1 MKNVLFFDTN
11 PFGRTYVL
19 RKCQIETDMSIVLT
33 DLSVVCALGST
44 LDAIL
49 QNGMASYL
57 GGMKSVSFSSCK
69 TVFGYV
75 TDELPD
81 EALRCNALL
90 SKAAD
95 GIDIDSLKRR
105 YSSDRIGIVLGGCNT
120 GINEALANIR
130 DLQKSEWEYSASGF
144 ELEQISLGTAVT
156 FLKKKM
162 RCNGPAFV
170 VSTACSSSAKAF
182 QSARN
187 LILSGACDCVIVG
200 GVDAFSEFTIRGFNS
215 LEVLSDLQTIP
226 MSKNRK
232 GINLGEGAALFVM
245 EKDSDRTNL
254 KGNVIEL
261 KGIGESSDA
270 HHITSPD
277 PSGAGAVISMKKAL
291 ADAKLNAGDI
301 SYINLHGTGSVYNDS
316 MEAKAVYQIFGD
328 RTPCASTKPMT
339 GHTLGASGAIELGLS
354 YLMLKH
360 NVIFPHVYDGEFDSS
375 LKPINLATVSCKSE
389 VKNILSN
396 SFAFGG
402 SNVSVIIGKRN
413 S

>member
-1 MKNVLFFDTN
+1 
-11 PFGRTYVL
+11 
-19 RKCQIETDMSIVLT
+19 MSIILT
-33 DLSVVCALGST
+33 DLSMICALGST
-44 LDAIL
+44 SDEIVK
-49 QNGMASYL
+49 NGIASYL

-81 EALRCNALL
+81 DTLRCNALL
-90 SKAAD
+90 SRAIE

-105 YSSDRIGIVLGGCNT
+105 YSNDRIGIVIGGCNT
-120 GINEALANIR
+120 GINEALLSMQNLI
-130 DLQKSEWEYSASGF
+130 KSEWNYSDSDF
-144 ELEQISLGTAVT
+144 ELEQISLGTPVT
-156 FLKKKM
+156 FLKKKI
-162 RCNGPAFV
+162 RCEGPAFV
-170 VSTACSSSAKAF
+170 ISTACSSSAKAF

-187 LILSGACDCVIVG
+187 LIFSGACDCVIVG

-215 LEVLSDLQTIP
+215 LEVLSDSQTIP

-245 EKDSDRTNL
+245 EKNMEEDVNEI
-254 KGNVIEL
+254 KL

-270 HHITSPD
+270 YHITSPD
-277 PSGAGAVISMKKAL
+277 PSGAGAVISMERAL
-291 ADAKLNAGDI
+291 ADAKLDAKDI
-301 SYINLHGTGSVYNDS
+301 DYINLHGTGSIYNDS
-316 MEAKAVYQIFGD
+316 MEANAVYRIFGD

-360 NVIFPHVYDGEFDSS
+360 NVVFSHVYDGEFDSS
-375 LKPINLATVSCKSE
+375 LKPINLATTACKSKI
-389 VKNILSN
+389 KNILSN

-402 SNVSVIIGKRN
+402 SNVSVIIGK
-413 S
+413 

>member
-1 MKNVLFFDTN
+1 MKNILFFDIN
-11 PFGRTYVL
+11 PLGGADVL
-19 RKCQIETDMSIVLT
+19 IKCQLEADMSILLT
-33 DLSVVCALGST
+33 DLSIVCALGSSS
-44 LDAIL
+44 DAIL
-49 QNGMASYL
+49 RNGMSSYL

-75 TDELPD
+75 TDKLPD
-81 EALRCNALL
+81 DALRCNALL
-90 SKAAD
+90 SKAID
-95 GIDIDSLKRR
+95 GINVDSLKRR

-130 DLQKSEWEYSASGF
+130 RLTKSEWKYSASGF
-144 ELEQISLGTAVT
+144 ELEQISLGTATT
-156 FLKKKM
+156 FLKKKIQ
-162 RCNGPAFV
+162 CEGPAFV

-215 LEVLSDLQTIP
+215 LEVLSDSQTIP
-226 MSKNRK
+226 MSKNRR

-245 EKDSDRTNL
+245 EKDSERMEIKDNL
-254 KGNVIEL
+254 IEL

-277 PSGAGAVISMKKAL
+277 PTGAGTIMSMRKAL
-291 ADAKLNAGDI
+291 ADAKLKADDI

-316 MEAKAVYQIFGD
+316 MEAEAVYRIFGD
-328 RTPCASTKPMT
+328 KTPCASTKPMT

-360 NVIFPHVYDGEFDSS
+360 NVVFPHVYDGEFDNS
-375 LKPINLATVSCKSE
+375 LKPINLATAAYKSE
-389 VKNILSN
+389 VKNVLSN

-413 S
+413 V

>member
-1 MKNVLFFDTN
+1 
-11 PFGRTYVL
+11 
-19 RKCQIETDMSIVLT
+19 MSIILT
-33 DLSVVCALGST
+33 DLSMICALGST
-44 LDAIL
+44 SDEIVK
-49 QNGMASYL
+49 NGMASYL

-81 EALRCNALL
+81 DTLRCNALL
-90 SKAAD
+90 SRAIE

-105 YSSDRIGIVLGGCNT
+105 YSNDRIGIVIGGCNT
-120 GINEALANIR
+120 GINEALLSMQNLI
-130 DLQKSEWEYSASGF
+130 KSEWNYSDSDF
-144 ELEQISLGTAVT
+144 KLEQISQGTPVT
-156 FLKKKM
+156 FLKKKI
-162 RCNGPAFV
+162 RCEGPAFV
-170 VSTACSSSAKAF
+170 ISTACSSSAKAF

-187 LILSGACDCVIVG
+187 LIFSGACDCVIVG

-215 LEVLSDLQTIP
+215 LEVLSDSQTIP

-245 EKDSDRTNL
+245 EKNMEEDVNEI
-254 KGNVIEL
+254 KL

-270 HHITSPD
+270 YHITSPD
-277 PSGAGAVISMKKAL
+277 PSGAGAVISMERAL
-291 ADAKLNAGDI
+291 ADAKLDAKDI
-301 SYINLHGTGSVYNDS
+301 DYINLHGTGSIYNDS
-316 MEAKAVYQIFGD
+316 MEANAVYRIFGD

-360 NVIFPHVYDGEFDSS
+360 NVVFSHVYDGEFDSS
-375 LKPINLATVSCKSE
+375 LKPINLATTACKSKI
-389 VKNILSN
+389 KNILSN

-402 SNVSVIIGKRN
+402 SNVSVIIGK
-413 S
+413 

>member
-1 MKNVLFFDTN
+1 
-11 PFGRTYVL
+11 
-19 RKCQIETDMSIVLT
+19 MSIVLT
-33 DLSVVCALGST
+33 DLSMVCALGST
-44 LDAIL
+44 SDMIL
-49 QNGMASYL
+49 KNGMTSYL
-57 GGMKSVSFSSCK
+57 GGMKSVILPSCK

-90 SKAAD
+90 SKAVE
-95 GIDIDSLKRR
+95 GIDVDSLKRK
-105 YSSDRIGIVLGGCNT
+105 YSSDRIGIVIGGCNT
-120 GINEALANIR
+120 GINEALHNIR
-130 DLQKSEWEYSASGF
+130 KLAKSSWNYSDSGF
-144 ELEQISLGTAVT
+144 ELEQISPGTPVT
-156 FLKKKM
+156 FLKKKI
-162 RCNGPAFV
+162 RCEGPAFV
-170 VSTACSSSAKAF
+170 ISTACSSSAKAF

-215 LEVLSDLQTIP
+215 LEVLSDSQTVP
-226 MSKNRK
+226 MSKNRN

-245 EKDSDRTNL
+245 EKDSAGTEME
-254 KGNVIEL
+254 GSMIEL

-270 HHITSPD
+270 YHITSPD
-277 PSGAGAVISMKKAL
+277 PTGAGAGVSMERAL
-291 ADAKLNAGDI
+291 ADAKLKAKDI

-316 MEAKAVYQIFGD
+316 MEAEAVYRIFGD

-339 GHTLGASGAIELGLS
+339 GHTLGASGAIELGLG

-360 NVIFPHVYDGEFDSS
+360 DIIFPHVYDGEFDNS
-375 LKPINLATVSCKSE
+375 LKPINLATAARKSE

-402 SNVSVIIGKRN
+402 SNVSVIIGKQDI
-413 S
+413 